1 MSDKLG
7 VFQKSFCFFQIVMNG
22 KTPIS
27 ALQELMAA
35 RGLPL
40 PTYIEEAVGTGFKC
54 TVITTGVTAVGF
66 GSSKKAAKHES
77 ARQALVKLAVL
88 PKATQIVV
96 LEQSPLRIEK
106 PLKNYVGELNEYSS
120 KNAIKY
126 PEYEC
131 VTVSMAGECFFKCT
145 FMGKSFFGKGMNKK
159 DAKQDAAKKMLD
171 LVKSSE
177 PFVPSAYQIAV
188 QRPEVDAKEMSEIF
202 SLYQNLSVKDPTE
215 RVSTSSHFDPSP
227 LIKIGEQD
235 SVSELQAK
243 LNREGVEYVIKE
255 LQRNP
260 PVVYLKVVG
269 TDLYFMESGVDK
281 EDATRKVLLQVLEV
295 KKSGCSLSTADLMS
309 FN

>member
-1 MSDKLG
+1 
-7 VFQKSFCFFQIVMNG
+7 VFVSEVPQTGQKIVMNG

-145 FMGKSFFGKGMNKK
+145 FMGTSFFGKGMNKK

-202 SLYQNLSVKDPTE
+202 SLYQNLSVKDPTK

-227 LIKIGEQD
+227 LIKIVID
-235 SVSELQAK
+235 TITDDFFP
-243 LNREGVEYVIKE
+243 NRI
-255 LQRNP
+255 
-260 PVVYLKVVG
+260 VVG
-269 TDLYFMESGVDK
+269 RARF
-281 EDATRKVLLQVLEV
+281 
-295 KKSGCSLSTADLMS
+295 SLGAPGETEPRRCRVRY
-309 FN
+309 